1 MSCDDLIFCKTMSYD
16 ILRFSH
22 FAKQWVVMLWSFK
35 KKKWYFY
42 ILQNNKLWHFDIF
55 QQWYSNIFIFSKT
68 GSSDTLI
75 ILHFVLHY
83 SDTFTL
89 EIAVWLLRL
98 QSDCWDGCLIAEIA
112 VWFWKWVKIR
122 GPEIEASHW
131 LRAQNWGLCLVKRTG
146 F

>member
-75 ILHFVLHY
+75 ICKKMICDTLISLYVANEWIVIFWYFDTGKTCTNIIILIVEIAVWLWRLQ
-83 SDTFTL
+83 SDFGDCSLIL
-89 EIAVWLLRL
+89 EIAVWL
-98 QSDCWDGCLIAEIA
+98 
-112 VWFWKWVKIR
+112 
-122 GPEIEASHW
+122 
-131 LRAQNWGLCLVKRTG
+131 
-146 F
+146 